1 VLVTSA
7 EEGVGKSTIAANLAS
22 LSARGGDRVLAIDA
36 DMRRPSLH
44 ALLGVSRAPGLVEHL
59 AESGRSYGR
68 FVQRSPAGI
77 DVMTAGQSISNAGD
91 FLSLPRMRHLLQEA
105 SEAYEVVVIDSA
117 PVLAAADAE
126 ALSANGLV
134 DVVFVVDT
142 KSKRR
147 NVRRAINRLKL
158 VDASI
163 AGFVVNRES
172 HPTAYAHAY

>member
-1 VLVTSA
+1 
-7 EEGVGKSTIAANLAS
+7 
-22 LSARGGDRVLAIDA
+22 
-36 DMRRPSLH
+36 
-44 ALLGVSRAPGLVEHL
+44 
-59 AESGRSYGR
+59 
-68 FVQRSPAGI
+68 
-77 DVMTAGQSISNAGD
+77 
-91 FLSLPRMRHLLQEA
+91 MRHLLQEA

-172 HPTAYAHAY
+172 HPAAYAHAY